1 MFGFTTKQGDFK
13 LNYLRKYWLKYRVPF
28 MFAVFCVLMEAVCEL
43 FQPRVVSLLIDNGA
57 MRGSLPDVFRYGL
70 IMLGVTLCAL
80 CFALSRN
87 FLSARVSQRFA
98 ADLRLDMFVKIQSLS
113 SYGIDSFEGGSLITR
128 ETNDVTQLQNFV
140 NGLMRVIAKAPI
152 LCIGSIIM
160 SATLNIR
167 AMPVIVPVIALVTV
181 VITITM
187 KLAYPRFRRVQ
198 DSLDR
203 FNTSVREY
211 LAGIRLV
218 KAFRRLKDEEERFDN
233 RNRELTDA
241 TVEANRTLAVFSPFT
256 TFFAHLGVAAI
267 LWFGSRWV
275 DYGEMQVGQI
285 IAFVSYMMSILS
297 SLNHITNMLNIFV
310 RVRASH
316 HRIAEVFNTEPGSEL
331 RIDAPS
337 AEYELD
343 HDAPHLELRNV
354 GFRYRGS
361 TGHPA
366 LTDVSFSLRKGETLG
381 IIGPTGSGKST
392 LAALL
397 MRFYEPTDGE
407 IFVGGAPLAERSESE
422 WRTRAA
428 IVPQLPLLFTG
439 TIRDNIA
446 WGKPEAPD
454 REIENAARDAQA
466 YEFIISSQDGFGR
479 QIGQSGAGLSGGQ
492 KQRVSIARALV
503 RQPELLVL
511 DDCTSALDVITEAAV
526 KDSLA
531 EHDMTTL
538 LITQRVATVRGCDK
552 ILVLEN
558 GEMAGF
564 GTHEELSESCEV
576 YRDIYMSQ
584 IGVQSEIGD
593 QSQTEEP
600 SQIEAPSRVGNMP
613 NAFTLSEIGGESD
626 G

>member
-1 MFGFTTKQGDFK
+1 MI
-13 LNYLRKYWLKYRVPF
+13 
-28 MFAVFCVLMEAVCEL
+28 AVFCVLMEAICDL
-43 FQPRVVSLLIDNGA
+43 FQPRVMSLLIDNGA
-57 MRGSLPDVFRYGL
+57 MRGSLPDVLRYGL
-70 IMLGVTLCAL
+70 TMLGVAACGL
-80 CFALSRN
+80 CFALTRN
-87 FLSARVSQRFA
+87 FLSSRVSQRFA
-98 ADLRLDMFVKIQSLS
+98 ADLRLDMFIKIQSLS

-160 SATLNIR
+160 SATLNLR
-167 AMPVIVPVIALVTV
+167 AMPVIVPVIVLVAV
-181 VITITM
+181 VIAITM

-218 KAFRRLKDEEERFDN
+218 KAFRRMKDEEARFDN
-233 RNRELTDA
+233 RNQELTDA

-256 TFFAHLGVAAI
+256 TLFAHLGVAAI

-275 DYGEMQVGQI
+275 DYGEMQVGQV
-285 IAFVSYMMSILS
+285 IAFVSYMMNILS

-316 HRIAEVFNTEPGSEL
+316 HRIAEVFNAEPGSEQK
-331 RIDAPS
+331 IDAP
-337 AEYELD
+337 AAAYEID
-343 HDAPHLELRNV
+343 RGAPHLELRNV

-361 TGHPA
+361 TGQPA
-366 LTDVSFSLRKGETLG
+366 LTDVSFSLRRGETLG

-407 IFVGGAPLAERSESE
+407 VFVGGMPLAERSESE

-439 TIRDNIA
+439 TVRENIA

-454 REIENAARDAQA
+454 REIESAARDAQA
-466 YEFIISSQDGFGR
+466 FEFIMSSPGGFGR
-479 QIGQSGAGLSGGQ
+479 QVGQAGAGLSGGQ

-503 RQPELLVL
+503 REPELLVL

-538 LITQRVATVRGCDK
+538 FITQRVATVRGCDK

-564 GTHEELSESCEV
+564 GTHEELSESCGV

-584 IGVQSEIGD
+584 IGTRSEIEEQSEIEAH
-593 QSQTEEP
+593 SQMKAP
-600 SQIEAPSRVGNMP
+600 SKIGTRSQNETSPDIEAHSQMKAPLKN
-613 NAFTLSEIGGESD
+613 GGESD